1 MRLRET
7 QNVRVRERN
16 IERQKDIA
24 IDRDIMDRQRL
35 TETDRVRD

>member
-1 MRLRET
+1 VRLRET